1 MEFAADPAGHV
12 KEGEIIKAE
21 IISMDPG
28 ERRIALSLRRV
39 NEREEDVE
47 AMKFMEKAR
56 EDGGRKATGPSGSSG
71 ATLGDVLKG
80 KLENLTPPKE

>member
-1 MEFAADPAGHV
+1 MDLAADPATLL
-12 KEGEIIKAE
+12 KEGTIIKAE
-21 IISMDPG
+21 IISMDPS

-39 NEREEDVE
+39 SEREEDVE

-80 KLENLTPPKE
+80 KLENLTKE